1 MQGDRLTVQLVA
13 APFSYGISIEA
24 LSLLA
29 LHNGVKK
36 RSHQNTGVASR
47 NWWKGYGIFPGRWIG
62 AALRLL
68 GLGVPLRPKEPV
80 KFCFSPHFT
89 LLISGS

>member
-29 LHNGVKK
+29 LHVQG
-36 RSHQNTGVASR
+36 
-47 NWWKGYGIFPGRWIG
+47 
-62 AALRLL
+62 
-68 GLGVPLRPKEPV
+68 
-80 KFCFSPHFT
+80 
-89 LLISGS
+89 